1 VTGELTATEGLRQ
14 RIRRAIE
21 ERERWERDRRTFE
34 LTRASLVARMFDGFA
49 LAFLYVLGVGF
60 LIGYATEADQV
71 ARNWLAILA
80 LTAWVTGRAIK
91 QDAQARN
98 R

>member
-1 VTGELTATEGLRQ
+1 
-14 RIRRAIE
+14 
-21 ERERWERDRRTFE
+21 
-34 LTRASLVARMFDGFA
+34 MFDGFA

>member
-1 VTGELTATEGLRQ
+1 MTGELIATEGLRQ

-21 ERERWERDRRTFE
+21 ERERWEQDRKTFE
-34 LTRASLVARMFDGFA
+34 LTRASLISRMLDGFA

-60 LIGYATEADQV
+60 LIGYQTDSDLV
-71 ARNWLAILA
+71 ARNWLGILA
-80 LTAWVTGRAIK
+80 LTAWVFGRAVERVA
-91 QDAQARN
+91 QDRN